1 MLSVTELIHERLIG
15 LATDRAGGC
24 VGTREGGMEPAACLY
39 NLQSRKIDMPEE
51 RSQDGELQEIE
62 SKGLMP
68 KSGVQVLSDKFE
80 LDLEDY

>member
-1 MLSVTELIHERLIG
+1 
-15 LATDRAGGC
+15 
-24 VGTREGGMEPAACLY
+24 
-39 NLQSRKIDMPEE
+39 MPEE
-51 RSQDGELQEIE
+51 KSQDGELQEME

>member
-1 MLSVTELIHERLIG
+1 MWGPGKEASTE
-15 LATDRAGGC
+15 A
-24 VGTREGGMEPAACLY
+24 AACLY
-39 NLQSRKIDMPEE
+39 NLQSRKVDMPEE
-51 RSQDGELQEIE
+51 KSQDGELQEME